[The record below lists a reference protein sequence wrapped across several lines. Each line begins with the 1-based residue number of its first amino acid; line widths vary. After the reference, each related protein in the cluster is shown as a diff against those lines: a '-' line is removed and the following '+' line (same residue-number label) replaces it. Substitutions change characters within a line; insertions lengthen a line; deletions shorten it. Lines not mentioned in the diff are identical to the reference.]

1 MSAPGLSRK
10 MAGGAAWMV
19 SARMVMRLSGLINV
33 IVVAR
38 LLPPADFGVV
48 GLTVAFIGAFEAMS
62 DMSLDSA
69 IVRHP
74 NPQRKH
80 YDTVFTLMMLR
91 GLILGALAFF
101 AAEPMAGFYGDERLV
116 TVAHALAA
124 QQILFA
130 LVNPG
135 VSDFQR
141 DFDFRRDFIF
151 LAVRKLAS
159 TVICISVALTI
170 WPDYRALVAGLI
182 AGTVATLIASYR
194 LSAYRPRPSLAAFGE
209 IFGFSKWMLVTNIL
223 RFTQQRLDTFILGK
237 TLGLTALGFYAIA
250 LELANLVST
259 EFAMP
264 LRRAFMPGYA
274 KLQDDPKSL
283 RAQFGSAY
291 GAAMLIAVPFAV
303 GVALVAEPAIRLA
316 FGEGWE
322 SSVAPMRILA
332 ANGLA
337 LASVAF
343 CWPVI
348 IAMGEP
354 RKLTPLQI
362 VSLVIGGP
370 AIWWGSSRYGLEGAA
385 WAMGAMSTLY
395 ALLVMRTALRMIHAD
410 AMLVLSWM
418 PRILGATLAMALAVR
433 AVQAGLPP
441 VTDLPSAAAV
451 FLATGLAGV
460 LVYPVVVIALWWMAG
475 RPSGPEATLLTML
488 ASIAPSLMRA
498 IHLAPKAPA
507 DGNG

>member
-33 IVVAR
+33 IIVAR

-62 DMSLDSA
+62 DMSVNTAL
-69 IVRHP
+69 VRHP
-74 NPQRKH
+74 DPQRKH
-80 YDTVFTLMMLR
+80 YDTVFTFMMLR
-91 GLILGALAFF
+91 GVLLAGIALL
-101 AAEPMAGFYGDERLV
+101 AAAPMAAFYGDERLV
-116 TVAHALAA
+116 IVAYALAA
-124 QQILFA
+124 QQLLFA
-130 LVNPG
+130 VVNPG
-135 VSDFQR
+135 IADFQR
-141 DFDFRRDFIF
+141 DFDFRRDFAF
-151 LAVRKLAS
+151 LAIRKLAS
-159 TVICISVALTI
+159 TVVCVSVALTI

-182 AGTVATLIASYR
+182 AGTVATLLASYI
-194 LSAYRPRPSLAAFGE
+194 LSPYRPRPSLAAFGE
-209 IFGFSKWMLVTNIL
+209 IFGFSKWMLVTNLL
-223 RFTQQRLDTFILGK
+223 RFAQHRLDTFILGK
-237 TLGLTALGFYAIA
+237 TLGLTALGFYTIA

-274 KLQDDPKSL
+274 KLQDDIAGL

-303 GVALVAEPAIRLA
+303 GVSLVAEPAIRLA

-322 SSVAPMRILA
+322 AAVGPMRVLA

-354 RKLTPLQI
+354 RKLAPLQI
-362 VSLVIGGP
+362 LSLIVGGP
-370 AIWWGSSRYGLEGAA
+370 SIWWASTEFGLVGAA
-385 WAMGAMSTLY
+385 WAMVGMSTLY
-395 ALLVMRTALRMIHAD
+395 AALVMRVALTLMRSDTLI
-410 AMLVLSWM
+410 VLRWL
-418 PRILGATLAMALAVR
+418 PRVLCATLVMAVSVR
-433 AVQAGLPP
+433 MVQAGLPP
-441 VTDLPSAAAV
+441 ITGMASAAVV
-451 FLATGLAGV
+451 FIGSGVTGAAS
-460 LVYPVVVIALWWMAG
+460 YPVALLGLWWMAG
-475 RPSGPEATLLTML
+475 KPVGPESTVL
-488 ASIAPSLMRA
+488 SLVGQVVPRFA
-498 IHLAPKAPA
+498 RP
-507 DGNG
+507 

>member
-62 DMSLDSA
+62 DMSLNSA

-74 NPQRKH
+74 DPKRKH
-80 YDTVFTLMMLR
+80 YDTVFTLMILR
-91 GLILGALAFF
+91 GVILGGIALL
-101 AAEPMAGFYGDERLV
+101 AAEPMAAFYGDDRLV
-116 TVAHALAA
+116 VVAHALAA
-124 QQILFA
+124 QQVLFA

-141 DFDFRRDFIF
+141 DFDFRRDFAF

-159 TVICISVALTI
+159 TVICIAVALTI

-182 AGTVATLIASYR
+182 AGTVATLFASYV
-194 LSAYRPRPSLAAFGE
+194 LSPYRPRPSVAAFGE
-209 IFGFSKWMLVTNIL
+209 IFGFSKWMLVTNLL
-223 RFTQQRLDTFILGK
+223 RFAQQRLDTFILGK
-237 TLGLTALGFYAIA
+237 TLGLTALGFYTIA

-274 KLQDDPKSL
+274 RLQDDPVSL

-316 FGEGWE
+316 FGDGWE

-332 ANGLA
+332 VNGLA

-354 RKLTPLQI
+354 RKLAPLQI
-362 VSLVIGGP
+362 VSLVVGGP
-370 AIWWGSSRYGLEGAA
+370 AIAWGSSRYGLEGAA

-395 ALLVMRTALRMIHAD
+395 ALLVMRTALRMMHAD
-410 AMLVLSWM
+410 ALLVLRWM
-418 PRILGATLAMALAVR
+418 PRILGATLAMTLAVR

-441 VTDLPSAAAV
+441 VTGPMSAAAV
-451 FLATGLAGV
+451 FVASGMAGIIAYPATLT
-460 LVYPVVVIALWWMAG
+460 ALWWMAS
-475 RPSGPEATLLTML
+475 RPPGPEATLLTML
-488 ASIAPSLMRA
+488 AA
-498 IHLAPKAPA
+498 IVPRFARMLRLPATASA
-507 DGNG
+507 DGSG